1 MKNLNKKKGIG
12 ILAAIFLLIS
22 LTSAGYASE
31 DFLKGKIY
39 PIQAAETSLTK
50 AFQKASEMFNKN
62 GKGDL
67 FFTGYIFQSRHN
79 IQWGDTKGKTG
90 SFKVLVKGDE
100 IKIKRPSLLHQGTS
114 FNTKEGGEPAGVV
127 FLRKGKKGEI
137 LDTHILDLDN
147 TYEFSEA
154 PLYWLGTINTDTS
167 AKFLENIFDHSGQN
181 IQKELIFLMSTH
193 DSQRPFEFMKQ
204 IALGKHPVKLRKE
217 AIFWLGNYKNSRS
230 LALLKDI
237 YSQEKDPLL
246 RKQVIFALY
255 LSDQGDAVREIIRI
269 ARKDKSSVVRKQAI
283 FWLGQKAGE
292 ESIKAL
298 KGFVEEDQDL
308 AVKKQAVFAISR
320 LPEKKAVPMLI
331 DIAKTNKNPTV
342 RKQAVFWL
350 GQTGSE
356 DALKFFEAIL
366 TEK

>member
-12 ILAAIFLLIS
+12 ILASVFLLVS

-31 DFLKGKIY
+31 DYLKGKVFS
-39 PIQAAETSLTK
+39 IQAAEISLTK
-50 AFQKASEMFNKN
+50 AFQKASEMFNKE

-67 FFTGYIFQSRHN
+67 FFTGYIFQSRHS
-79 IQWGDTKGKTG
+79 IQWGDMKGKSG
-90 SFKVLVKGDE
+90 SFKVMVKGDD
-100 IKIKRPSLLHQGTS
+100 IKIKRPALLHQRTS
-114 FNTKEGGEPAGVV
+114 FNTEEGGELVGVV
-127 FLRKGKKGEI
+127 FLRKGKKGDI

-154 PLYWLGTINTDTS
+154 PLYWLGTIDTDTS
-167 AKFLENIFDHSGQN
+167 AKYLEKVFDHSGQK
-181 IQKELIFLMSTH
+181 IQKELIFLMNTH
-193 DSQRPFEFMKQ
+193 DSQRPYEFMKR
-204 IALGKHPVKLRKE
+204 IALGKHPTKLRKE

-237 YSQEKDPLL
+237 YSREEDPLL

-255 LSDQGDAVREIIRI
+255 LSDQGEAVREIIRI
-269 ARKDKSSVVRKQAI
+269 ARKDKSTVVRKQAI

-292 ESIKAL
+292 KSIKAL

-308 AVKKQAVFAISR
+308 DVKKQAVFAISQ
-320 LPEKKAVPMLI
+320 LPDNKAVPMLI

-366 TEK
+366 TKK